1 MNLRSGHGARLA
13 AALLLLVLAALFV
26 GCSAFGGDQNTFNP
40 EGDVAKKQLEVFYWA
55 LVPAVIILIL
65 VTGVLLYAVVR
76 FRRRSDDDPIPKQVH
91 GNFRLEIAWTIA
103 PTIVL
108 LALAV
113 PMIAAII
120 DLGGDPDADALHVNV
135 TAQQFSW
142 LFEYPSLTDAE
153 GTSLRSSVDELYI
166 PVDREI
172 VVHLDSVDVNH
183 SFWVP
188 KLAGKLDVIPGRT
201 NDLKF
206 NATSPGTFSGLCA
219 EYCGIGHPDMK
230 FKVIA
235 LEEPEF
241 QAWCEEQLALEPGAP
256 GCQR

>member
-1 MNLRSGHGARLA
+1 M
-13 AALLLLVLAALFV
+13 AALLLLAPTVLFV
-26 GCSAFGGDQNTFNP
+26 GCSAFGGDQNTFAP

-55 LVPAVIILIL
+55 LWPAVVVLIL
-65 VTGVLLYAVVR
+65 VSGALLYALVR
-76 FRRRSDDDPIPKQVH
+76 FRRKSDDDPLPKQTH

-103 PTIVL
+103 PTVLL

-120 DLGGDPDADALHVNV
+120 DLGGDPDEDALHVNV
-135 TAQQFSW
+135 TAQRFSW

-153 GTSLRSSVDELYI
+153 GTPLRAKVDELHI

-172 VVHLDSVDVNH
+172 VVHLDSIDVNH

-188 KLAGKLDVIPGRT
+188 KLAGKLDVINART
-201 NDLKF
+201 NALKF
-206 NATSPGTFSGLCA
+206 NATSPGTFSGQCA
-219 EYCGIGHPDMK
+219 EFCGIGHSGMK

-241 QAWCEEQLALEPGAP
+241 QTWCEEQLALESGAP
-256 GCQR
+256 VCQR

>member
-1 MNLRSGHGARLA
+1 
-13 AALLLLVLAALFV
+13 
-26 GCSAFGGDQNTFNP
+26 
-40 EGDVAKKQLEVFYWA
+40 
-55 LVPAVIILIL
+55 
-65 VTGVLLYAVVR
+65 
-76 FRRRSDDDPIPKQVH
+76 
-91 GNFRLEIAWTIA
+91 
-103 PTIVL
+103 
-108 LALAV
+108 
-113 PMIAAII
+113 
-120 DLGGDPDADALHVNV
+120 
-135 TAQQFSW
+135 
-142 LFEYPSLTDAE
+142 
-153 GTSLRSSVDELYI
+153 
-166 PVDREI
+166 
-172 VVHLDSVDVNH
+172 HLDSVDVNH

-256 GCQR
+256 VCQR

>member
-1 MNLRSGHGARLA
+1 M
-13 AALLLLVLAALFV
+13 AALLLLSLAVLFA

-55 LVPAVIILIL
+55 LWPAVVILIL
-65 VTGVLLYAVVR
+65 VTGALIYTLVR
-76 FRRRSDDDPIPKQVH
+76 FRRKSEDDPLPKQVH

-135 TAQQFSW
+135 TAQRFSW
-142 LFEYPSLTDAE
+142 LFEYPSLVDAG
-153 GTSLRSSVDELYI
+153 GTSLRAAVDELYI

-172 VVHLDSVDVNH
+172 VVHLESVDVNH

-188 KLAGKLDVIPGRT
+188 KLAGKLDAIPGRT

-206 NATSPGTFSGLCA
+206 NATSPGTFSGQCA
-219 EYCGIGHPDMK
+219 EFCGIGHANMK
-230 FKVIA
+230 FTIIA

-241 QAWCEEQLALEPGAP
+241 QVWCEEQLALEPGAP
-256 GCQR
+256 VCQR

>member
-1 MNLRSGHGARLA
+1 M
-13 AALLLLVLAALFV
+13 AALLLPSLAVLFV
-26 GCSAFGGDQNTFNP
+26 GCSAFGGDMNTFAP
-40 EGDVAKKQLEVFYWA
+40 EGDVAEKQLEVFYWA
-55 LVPAVIILIL
+55 LWPAVVVLIL
-65 VTGVLLYAVVR
+65 VSGALVYALVR
-76 FRRRSDDDPIPKQVH
+76 FRRRSEDDPLPKQVH
-91 GNFRLEIAWTIA
+91 GNMKLEIAWTIA
-103 PTIVL
+103 PTVLL

-135 TAQQFSW
+135 EGQQFSW
-142 LFEYPSLTDAE
+142 LFEYPTLVDAD
-153 GTSLRSSVDELYI
+153 GAPLRSNVGELYI

-172 VVHLDSVDVNH
+172 VVHLDSIDVNH

-188 KLAGKLDVIPGRT
+188 KLVGKLDVIPGRT

-206 NATSPGTFSGLCA
+206 NATNSGEFLGQCA
-219 EYCGIGHPDMK
+219 EFCGIGHAEMK

-241 QAWCEEQLALEPGAP
+241 QAWCEEQLALPPGTSA
-256 GCQR
+256 CQR